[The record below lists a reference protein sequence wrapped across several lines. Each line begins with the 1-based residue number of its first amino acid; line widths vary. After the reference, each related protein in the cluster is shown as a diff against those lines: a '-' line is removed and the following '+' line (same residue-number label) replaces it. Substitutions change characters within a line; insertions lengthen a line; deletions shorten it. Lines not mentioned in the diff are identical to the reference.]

1 MVAKET
7 PSSASAGTMPT
18 LSGDDL
24 ATEIRFRWPE
34 NCPILENR
42 RLLSLFQPPVST
54 GERKTTAGGEG
65 EESCTC
71 QLTRAGWRS
80 SLSA

>member
-1 MVAKET
+1 MVPKET
-7 PSSASAGTMPT
+7 PSSAGTMPS
-18 LSGDDL
+18 LFGEDF
-24 ATEIRFRWPE
+24 ATEIRFRWPD
-34 NCPILENR
+34 NCPILVSR

-54 GERKTTAGGEG
+54 GERETTAGGEG

-80 SLSA
+80 SLAA